1 MEKVVQYSSFCLYFF
16 DLKIVIHIFKGIK
29 RTYER
34 QRTIIGNRNAQHYGY
49 KHLPLMPDLE
59 YDKFVIDL
67 LHMFLRVSD
76 VLLDLLIDSI
86 FRADRLEQN
95 TLFEYERHINTAIF
109 ANFLH
114 HKCKRSPTPR
124 GLKLVELRDS
134 LTQNWTGG
142 SKRILFK
149 EITKDS
155 SNIYALFGNNFENT
169 LEVSQIWDKFWKL
182 DIILR
187 SDEVNTATSIE
198 DKTKE
203 ISTLFKKAY
212 ALQKITPYIHFLFY
226 HLHESYSKFGNLNYY
241 SAQGLEK
248 LNDQSTYQY
257 FGSTNKS
264 KTFIKQMLEKDF
276 RIGFL
281 EDEFIY

>member
-1 MEKVVQYSSFCLYFF
+1 
-16 DLKIVIHIFKGIK
+16 
-29 RTYER
+29 
-34 QRTIIGNRNAQHYGY
+34 
-49 KHLPLMPDLE
+49 MPDID

-86 FRADRLEQN
+86 LRADNFEQN
-95 TLFEYERHINTAIF
+95 SVFEYERHKNTAIF

-114 HKCKRSPTPR
+114 QKCKRNKTLS

-149 EITKDS
+149 EITQES
-155 SNIYALFGNNFENT
+155 SNIYALFGNNFEKT

-182 DIILR
+182 DIILH
-187 SDEVNTATSIE
+187 SNEVITAKSIE
-198 DKTKE
+198 DRTKE
-203 ISTLFKKAY
+203 ISRLFSRVY

-248 LNDQSTYQY
+248 LNDQSTYQF

-264 KTFIKQMLEKDF
+264 KSFIKQMLEKDI

-281 EDEFIY
+281 EDELVY

>member
-1 MEKVVQYSSFCLYFF
+1 MQLSYNKVRFF
-16 DLKIVIHIFKGIK
+16 IIFTGTK
-29 RTYER
+29 RTLER
-34 QRTIIGNRNAQHYGY
+34 QRTTLENGNSLHLGY
-49 KHLPLMPDLE
+49 KHLPLLPDIDYE
-59 YDKFVIDL
+59 MIVIDL

-76 VLLDLLIDSI
+76 VLFDLLIDSI
-86 FRADRLEQN
+86 FRADRLEPN
-95 TLFEYERHINTAIF
+95 SLFDYERHKSTAIL
-109 ANFLH
+109 ANFLNQ
-114 HKCKRSPTPR
+114 KCKRNKTPS
-124 GLKLVELRDS
+124 GLKLLELREN

-142 SKRILFK
+142 SKRILFE
-149 EITKDS
+149 EITKEI
-155 SNIYALFGNNFENT
+155 SNINILFGNNFEKT
-169 LEVSQIWDKFWKL
+169 LEVSQIWEKFWKL
-182 DIILR
+182 DIMLR
-187 SDEVNTATSIE
+187 SDEAISAKSIE

-203 ISTLFKKAY
+203 IYKLFTKTY

-248 LNDQSTYQY
+248 LNDLSTYQF

-264 KTFIKQMLEKDF
+264 KNFIKQLLEKDF

>member
-1 MEKVVQYSSFCLYFF
+1 M
-16 DLKIVIHIFKGIK
+16 
-29 RTYER
+29 
-34 QRTIIGNRNAQHYGY
+34 
-49 KHLPLMPDLE
+49 
-59 YDKFVIDL
+59 FVIDL

-86 FRADRLEQN
+86 FRADRFEQN
-95 TLFEYERHINTAIF
+95 SLFDFERHKSTAIL

-114 HKCKRSPTPR
+114 QKCKRNKTPK

-149 EITKDS
+149 EITKES
-155 SNIYALFGNNFENT
+155 SNINTLFGNNFEKT

-182 DIILR
+182 DIMLR
-187 SDEVNTATSIE
+187 SDEAIPAKLIE

-203 ISTLFKKAY
+203 ISNLFTKTY
-212 ALQKITPYIHFLFY
+212 LLQKITPYIHFLFY
-226 HLHESYSKFGNLNYY
+226 HLHEAYSKFGNLNYY

-248 LNDQSTYQY
+248 LNDLSTYQF

-281 EDEFIY
+281 EDELIY